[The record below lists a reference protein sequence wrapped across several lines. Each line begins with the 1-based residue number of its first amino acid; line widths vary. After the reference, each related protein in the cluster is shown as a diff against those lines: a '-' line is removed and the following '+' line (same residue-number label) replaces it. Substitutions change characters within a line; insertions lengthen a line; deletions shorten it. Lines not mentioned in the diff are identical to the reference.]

1 MSSFY
6 SQSLKL
12 SSGLLG
18 KRNTSQAS
26 FNLQEHLRNQFSRSH
41 LSTAVNSDESRKTSY
56 DHKEEEL
63 LRERSNSS
71 LPLSSSLHYRPSQN
85 SLNENRNKEGVFG
98 RLSDSNESESEGARA
113 YAADLRFAPVG
124 PRPPVPPLGGQ
135 ISNNDAADTIKTNFR
150 CLQSFNYK

>member
-6 SQSLKL
+6 TQSLKL
-12 SSGLLG
+12 SSSLLG

-41 LSTAVNSDESRKTSY
+41 LSTAVHSDESRKTSY
-56 DHKEEEL
+56 DHKEEEF

-71 LPLSSSLHYRPSQN
+71 LPLSSSLHYRPSQI
-85 SLNENRNKEGVFG
+85 SLNENSMNENRIKEGDFG
-98 RLSDSNESESEGARA
+98 RLSDSCENDPEGARA

-150 CLQSFNYK
+150 CL